1 MQVKKIKFLNFN
13 KKRGDKK
20 KKKGNYFI
28 TLKCDRIKPTQIGI
42 PLFTI
47 HKKRVAMITAGA
59 ATPIGSKS
67 NKAYPARVAASE
79 AEIVGV
85 IVVKR

>member
-1 MQVKKIKFLNFN
+1 
-13 KKRGDKK
+13 
-20 KKKGNYFI
+20 
-28 TLKCDRIKPTQIGI
+28 
-42 PLFTI
+42 
-47 HKKRVAMITAGA
+47 MITAGA